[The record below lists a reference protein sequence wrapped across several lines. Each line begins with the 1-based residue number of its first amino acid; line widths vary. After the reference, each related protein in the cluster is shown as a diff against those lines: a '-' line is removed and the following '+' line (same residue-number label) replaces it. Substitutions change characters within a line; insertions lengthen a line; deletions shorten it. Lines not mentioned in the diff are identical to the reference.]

1 MAGEEWARR
10 IVEKQLGRPVSIND
24 DGSARGMYDLRVGQ
38 ADAPELAIECVGAV
52 DPTFTETWNVGPAR
66 GPLALAC
73 AGDWTVE
80 IAATARVKTVRERLE
95 RLLKELEDRGIHN
108 VNVDFW
114 LKRDAPTLFDELES
128 LGITHALCYRILG
141 TGKVHL
147 SMPGRGGAVDDKGS
161 QVAQW
166 LGDFLRDPARSDV
179 LSKLQRSGAKHR
191 HAFVIVSLYGVPW
204 PVESYLMGEL
214 EYLPIQAP
222 HLPHPVTGAWVI
234 SGFGQRGLYWDN
246 STWQVV
252 TARGDGIDD
261 QLRN

>member
-1 MAGEEWARR
+1 
-10 IVEKQLGRPVSIND
+10 
-24 DGSARGMYDLRVGQ
+24 MYDLRLGH
-38 ADAPELAIECVGAV
+38 AEAPEVAIACVGAV
-52 DPTFTETWNVGPAR
+52 DSIFTETWNVGPAK

-80 IAATARVKTVRERLE
+80 IAATARVKAVRGRLE

-108 VNVDFW
+108 VNVDYW
-114 LKRDAPTLFDELES
+114 LKRSAPTLFDELDS
-128 LGITHALCYRILG
+128 LGITHASQYRVLG

-161 QVAQW
+161 EVPKW

-204 PVESYLMGEL
+204 PVESYLMSEL

-222 HLPHPVTGAWVI
+222 HLPHQVTAEWVI
-234 SGFGQRGLYWDN
+234 SGFGQKGLYWDG
-246 STWQVV
+246 STWQIVK
-252 TARGDGIDD
+252 ASGDGIDD
-261 QLRN
+261 QPPNLPIE